1 MAFWHEGCG
10 AALYANFSRFLF
22 VEREREKWRGRFYSQ
37 KRNTYTEQKRKE

>member
-22 VEREREKWRGRFYSQ
+22 VEREKWRGRFYSQ